1 MRVVVARVVRALGI
15 HGDVL
20 VDVLTDD
27 PERRLSAGCRVLRGD
42 GSLVIASSR
51 AHSNRLALH
60 FEGVDDR
67 TAAEGLTGSLLEVDR
82 DPAERPDDPEE
93 FYDDDLLGL
102 SVVLADGQPAA
113 GDGRIGTVVEV
124 VHLPAQDL
132 LAVRL
137 DDAREVLIPFVAEI
151 VPDIDL
157 ERRRIMIDPP
167 PGLLEDGFETDP
179 PPDAE

>member
-1 MRVVVARVVRALGI
+1 MRVVVARVGRALGI
-15 HGDVL
+15 HGDLL

-27 PERRLSAGCRVLRGD
+27 PERRLSAGCTVLRGD

-51 AHSNRLALH
+51 SHGNRLAVH

-67 TAAEGLTGSLLEVDR
+67 TSAEGLTGSLLEVDR
-82 DPAERPDDPEE
+82 DPSERPDDPEE
-93 FYDDDLLGL
+93 FYDDDLLGMTVFL
-102 SVVLADGQPAA
+102 VGGQPASA
-113 GDGRIGTVVEV
+113 GEQVGTVIEV

-132 LAVRL
+132 LALRL
-137 DDAREVLIPFVAEI
+137 EDDREVLIPFVAEI

-167 PGLLEDGFETDP
+167 PGLLEDGFETESSP
-179 PPDAE
+179 VVE